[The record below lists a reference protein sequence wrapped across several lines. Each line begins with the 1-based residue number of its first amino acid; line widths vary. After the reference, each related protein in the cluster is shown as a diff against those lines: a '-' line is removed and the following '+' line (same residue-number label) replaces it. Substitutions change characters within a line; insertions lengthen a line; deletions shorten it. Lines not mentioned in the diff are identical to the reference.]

1 MSGESPTESVVLA
14 EICLFDFGV
23 SNFSHIPYPFVVM
36 LQVPVREHSSQASTK
51 AVILVSD
58 GMIAAVP

>member
-1 MSGESPTESVVLA
+1 MSGESPTESVSWRRSASSTL
-14 EICLFDFGV
+14 EFL
-23 SNFSHIPYPFVVM
+23 NFPHIPYPFVAM